1 MSVCFKVLKNRIVDI
16 PAPTAA
22 SVKDTSTPSSIRKIR
37 AHIRLKMVVDIIA
50 ENKFLVTITYIDI
63 MINTTNKK
71 LINIT
76 SIFSL
81 L

>member
-1 MSVCFKVLKNRIVDI
+1 MLKNRIVDM

-37 AHIRLKMVVDIIA
+37 AHIRLKIIVDIIA
-50 ENKFLVTITYIDI
+50 ENKFLVIITYIDI
-63 MINTTNKK
+63 MIKTTNKK
-71 LINIT
+71 LRNIIF
-76 SIFSL
+76 IFSL